1 MVTIKD
7 IAQKLGVT
15 PATVSLTLNG
25 KGRVSEEMRSL
36 IKKTAD
42 EMGYT
47 PSLAAVSMRTRQ
59 SRTIGVIVGTINNE
73 FFIREIQAI
82 SDVAVKRGYC
92 LFICDAGKDREK
104 ARENLRA
111 LRARGVDGIITSFGF
126 YTGESFNDEIRTCL
140 ENGIKIITL
149 TSSVTIDEI
158 PSVTFSSKEQIECLI
173 DRLVELGH
181 THIGCLTAE
190 KGSWLDENRFTILR
204 EVMTEKGVFNEDE
217 VLYFNIF
224 DGRIG
229 EHTESLLTKKRDITA
244 LIAINDYVAIQA
256 EKKVLKMGY
265 NVPGDISIAGFDG
278 IDSTE
283 YLTPSIATIVTP
295 DIIGT
300 IATEKLIN
308 WIENPDEGMPEN
320 EVIPCTVRW
329 GESLAPRRKKNE

>member
-47 PSLAAVSMRTRQ
+47 PSLAAVSMRTKQ

-73 FFIREIQAI
+73 FFVREIQAI
-82 SDVAVKRGYC
+82 SDVASRRGYC

-104 ARENLRA
+104 AKENLRA
-111 LRARGVDGIITSFGF
+111 LRARGVDGVITSFGF
-126 YTGESFNDEIRTCL
+126 YTGESFSDEIRTCL
-140 ENGIKIITL
+140 DNGIRIVTL
-149 TSSVTIDEI
+149 TTSITMPEV
-158 PSVTFSSKEQIECLI
+158 PSVIFSSKEQIECLI
-173 DRLVELGH
+173 DRMVSLGH
-181 THIGCLTAE
+181 RHIGCLAAE
-190 KGSWLDENRFTILR
+190 KGSWLDENRFALMK

-229 EHTESLLTKKRDITA
+229 EHTEALLTSHPEITA

-256 EKKVLKMGY
+256 EKMVLRMGY
-265 NVPGDISIAGFDG
+265 SVPGDISIAGFDG
-278 IDSTE
+278 INSTE
-283 YLTPSIATIVTP
+283 YLTPSITTIATP
-295 DIIGT
+295 DAIGT
-300 IATEKLIN
+300 RATEKLLD
-308 WIENPDEGMPEN
+308 WIENPDGGVPEN
-320 EVIPCTVRW
+320 EIIPCTIRW
-329 GESLAPRRKKNE
+329 GESLSVRRKEK